1 MCRLSCVLPDLALVW
16 GPAGRCVKSLLARYV
31 RIQLCHYVAQ
41 QHHVSDVEFTRV
53 PGLHLLYYIILII
66 IIILCDQL
74 SAVGHTIIKDLQ
86 CFEIFAGS
94 GNMARAFL
102 AKLGKELHFAKYSI
116 YICIYLY
123 MCVCAVDIFIILQ
136 DIR

>member
-1 MCRLSCVLPDLALVW
+1 MCRLSCVLPDLALVY
-16 GPAGRCVKSLLARYV
+16 GVLQDVVSRVCLRGI

-53 PGLHLLYYIILII
+53 PGLHLLY
-66 IIILCDQL
+66 LCDQF
-74 SAVGHTIIKDLQ
+74 SAVGHTIIQDLQ

-94 GNMARAFL
+94 GNMARAFV

-116 YICIYLY
+116 YIYIYVYTSLY
-123 MCVCAVDIFIILQ
+123 ICVCAVDIFIILQ

>member
-1 MCRLSCVLPDLALVW
+1 MCCLSCVLPDLALVW

-31 RIQLCHYVAQ
+31 IRIQLCHYVAQ

-53 PGLHLLYYIILII
+53 PGLHLLYYI

-102 AKLGKELHFAKYSI
+102 AKLGKELHFAKYSV
-116 YICIYLY
+116 YICMYISLY
-123 MCVCAVDIFIILQ
+123 VCVL
-136 DIR
+136 